1 MIRERLATPAERRRA
16 QDFAALVEGR
26 AGITDQDLDT
36 LAALVTSLRP
46 APLDVDAGF
55 KASLR
60 AQLVSEATR
69 RASAEPRKAA
79 VGRPEV
85 PAARGSRRLR
95 QAVATGVAVGVL
107 GSAGAAVAS
116 TRALPGDPLYG
127 LKRGIENVRLS
138 LAGSDLSRGRD
149 LLDQASHR
157 LSEAEALAASSDART
172 PAVEARTGRAL
183 TEMDTAV
190 LAGADALAQSYRRTG
205 GTEPMRVLSSSA
217 VDQQERL
224 RDLIPLLDPSLR
236 GRATDIADLL
246 AVLQSQALAVT
257 ATSDAAAV
265 SGAGHRT
272 LLANDDGW
280 TDSIS
285 QHSDGVS
292 GALSSVTRAVTGL
305 TGLTGGVGGGSAGS
319 TSSGT
324 GTSTTGKLVGGVTGT
339 VGGLTGSGSTSTTPL
354 SGLLSSA
361 PTPSPTSLT
370 TVVPSTP
377 LPCVP
382 VPPATTC

>member
-1 MIRERLATPAERRRA
+1 A
-16 QDFAALVEGR
+16 
-26 AGITDQDLDT
+26 
-36 LAALVTSLRP
+36 
-46 APLDVDAGF
+46 
-55 KASLR
+55 
-60 AQLVSEATR
+60 
-69 RASAEPRKAA
+69 
-79 VGRPEV
+79 RPEV

-95 QAVATGVAVGVL
+95 QAVATGVAVAVL

-149 LLDQASHR
+149 LLDQADHR

-172 PAVEARTGRAL
+172 PAVMGRTGRAL

-190 LAGADALAQSYRRTG
+190 LAGADALAQSYRATG
-205 GTEPMRVLSSSA
+205 DTEPMRVLSSSA

-246 AVLQSQALAVT
+246 AVLQSQATAVT
-257 ATSDAAAV
+257 ATSDAAAA
-265 SGAGHRT
+265 SRAGHGT
-272 LLANDDGW
+272 LVAGDDGW
-280 TDSIS
+280 ADSIS
-285 QHSDGVS
+285 QHSDAGP
-292 GALSSVTRAVTGL
+292 GGLSSVTRAVTGL
-305 TGLTGGVGGGSAGS
+305 TGTAVGSSAGG
-319 TSSGT
+319 TSSGS
-324 GTSTTGKLVGGVTGT
+324 GTTTTGKVVGGVTGT